1 MSKKSKK
8 QQQPQQQ
15 PQPLK
20 RTYLV
25 QRLLK
30 PLPKTDSTP
39 LLKLLDFGAFGVGLT
54 NGGFSKQAMQALNT
68 ICRFDYMGASEF
80 EWGAVPN
87 AFKTMLQGSKKNPIV
102 CRELQINPQDVR
114 IKWIKYYDN
123 GTPERATP
131 QTLWVFCFASQV
143 DLVLERVK
151 AIAEIEDE
159 FILCERTG
167 LGRIIKYN
175 IVNEPV
181 VGWIELDNG
190 FVITLDAAMRD
201 AFAALFS
208 QGTR

>member
-1 MSKKSKK
+1 MSKKSK
-8 QQQPQQQ
+8 QQPQQT
-15 PQPLK
+15 QPLK

-30 PLPKTDSTP
+30 PLPKTDSTS

-87 AFKTMLQGSKKNPIV
+87 AFKTMLQDSEKNPIV

-114 IKWIKYYDN
+114 IKHSHDN

-131 QTLWVFCFASQV
+131 QTLWVFCLASQV

-151 AIAEIEDE
+151 ALTEIEDE
-159 FILCERTG
+159 FMLCERTG

-175 IVNEPV
+175 INEPV

-208 QGTR
+208 QGTH